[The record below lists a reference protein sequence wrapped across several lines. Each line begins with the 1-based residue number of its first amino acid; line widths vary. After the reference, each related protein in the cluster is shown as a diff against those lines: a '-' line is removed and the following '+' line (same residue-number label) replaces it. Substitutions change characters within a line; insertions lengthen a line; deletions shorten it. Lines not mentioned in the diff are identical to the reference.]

1 MHETAWD
8 GEAEE
13 LTIVPLRG
21 FPEMTPEHSIVEE
34 LLRVVDATK
43 LRQGDVLAITS
54 KIVSKVED
62 RYSPASERDR
72 AIAAET
78 TRIVAAI
85 PGAGGAAIVESRLGI
100 IAAAAGVDA
109 SNIAGDRIL
118 LLPIDPDESARRIAA
133 EIQERTGL
141 DLGVIITDT
150 VGRPWRLGQ
159 TDIAIG
165 CANFRVFDDA
175 RGSVDTDGKP
185 LSVTQRCIADEIAG
199 ATDLVKGKAAAIPIA
214 LVRGMGEYVV
224 PGCSDRA
231 RDIIRNRDQDLFSL
245 GTAEAFAQ
253 GKAARANP
261 VNTDDVA

>member
-1 MHETAWD
+1 MR
-8 GEAEE
+8 
-13 LTIVPLRG
+13 LRARLCQRLKTG
-21 FPEMTPEHSIVEE
+21 
-34 LLRVVDATK
+34 
-43 LRQGDVLAITS
+43 TS
-54 KIVSKVED
+54 LHQ
-62 RYSPASERDR
+62 RGDR

-133 EIQERTGL
+133 ELKEKTGL
-141 DLGVIITDT
+141 DLGVLITDT

-165 CANFRVFDDA
+165 CANLRVFDDV
-175 RGSVDTDGKP
+175 RGTVDTDGKP

-199 ATDLVKGKAAAIPIA
+199 ATDLVKGKAAAIPVA
-214 LVRGMGEYVV
+214 LVRGMAAYVDRSS
-224 PGCSDRA
+224 SDRA
-231 RDIIRNRDQDLFSL
+231 RDIIRDRDQDLFSL
-245 GTAEAFAQ
+245 GTAEAFAKGQ
-253 GKAARANP
+253 AARANP